1 MFENISI
8 PPSFSLVQRG
18 KVFLLLNEKYKDFLL
33 QEGIEGIETFLQRY
47 RQTSKYLSGRTLH
60 PSIPIKNGER
70 LVIRQ
75 YSHGGLL
82 RTLTRN
88 LYLFGARS
96 FRELA
101 LTEEI
106 RSCGIP
112 TISSIGA
119 IHHCTFFSF
128 YQAYFLS
135 LEVPRAMD
143 LIQYFN
149 GIEAHPSCENISS
162 KRKTIRSVGLLVRQ
176 FHQAG
181 FFHGDL
187 QLKNILVAGDQL
199 LLIDFDRSYRK
210 STLSAKE
217 RMKNLLRLN
226 RSVEK
231 WRRLGLPITRTD
243 RWRFFLAYAGDDKRI
258 REAMVKIF
266 RTYSLRLLFYRLGW
280 TVEKIVGSS
289 EKSGLGFGI

>member
-1 MFENISI
+1 MFKKIQI
-8 PPSFSLVQRG
+8 PTSFSLTEKGRVS
-18 KVFLLLNEKYKDFLL
+18 LLLKEEYQNLL
-33 QEGIEGIETFLQRY
+33 LAQGIDDLKTFLRKTS
-47 RQTSKYLSGRTLH
+47 QTAHYLKGRTLH
-60 PSIPIKNGER
+60 PSIPFGDGKR
-70 LVIRQ
+70 MVVRQ

-82 RTLTRN
+82 RAITGN

-112 TISSIGA
+112 TIPTIGA
-119 IHHCTFFSF
+119 IHHRAFFPF

-135 LEVPRAMD
+135 LEVPLAVD
-143 LIQYFN
+143 LIQYFDQI
-149 GIEAHPSCENISS
+149 GSHPFRETISR
-162 KRKTIRSVGLLVRQ
+162 KRKTIRSLGHLIRQ

-210 STLSAKE
+210 SSLSTRE

-226 RSVEK
+226 RSAEK

-243 RWRFFLAYAGDDKRI
+243 RWRFFLTYAGNDERI
-258 REAMVKIF
+258 KETMAKTLRS
-266 RTYSLRLLFYRLGW
+266 YSLRFLFYRLGW
-280 TVEKIVGSS
+280 AVEKI
-289 EKSGLGFGI
+289 LGG

>member
-8 PPSFSLVQRG
+8 PPSFSLIQRG

-33 QEGIEGIETFLQRY
+33 QEGIEDTETFLQRN

-70 LVIRQ
+70 LVIRR

-88 LYLFGARS
+88 LYLFGSRS

-106 RSCGIP
+106 RSCGIS
-112 TISSIGA
+112 TIPSIGA
-119 IHHCTFFSF
+119 IHRRIFFPF

-135 LEVPRAMD
+135 VEVPRAMD

-149 GIEAHPSCENISS
+149 GMEAPPSRENISS
-162 KRKTIRSVGLLVRQ
+162 KRKTIRSAGLLIRE

-187 QLKNILVAGDQL
+187 QLKNILVAGDL
-199 LLIDFDRSYRK
+199 LFLIDFDRSYRK
-210 STLSAKE
+210 SILSARE
-217 RMKNLLRLN
+217 RMQNLLRLN
-226 RSVEK
+226 RSAEK
-231 WRRLGLPITRTD
+231 WRCLGLPITRTD
-243 RWRFFLAYAGDDKRI
+243 RWRFFLAYAGDDKKI
-258 REAMVKIF
+258 RETMGKTL
-266 RTYSLRLLFYRLGW
+266 RSYSLRFLFHRIGW
-280 TVEKIVGSS
+280 AVEKILAG
-289 EKSGLGFGI
+289 